1 MAMDQ
6 RWPAYIDEISNLISR
21 SLVDQQDGVW
31 YGDVRQWWRLWASYS
46 SMLCAVS
53 VLECLLHVQMLGGL
67 SMSKYL
73 TFIYVWPVDVH
84 LCLAG
89 SFQQLWR

>member
-21 SLVDQQDGVW
+21 SLVDQRDGVCH
-31 YGDVRQWWRLWASYS
+31 GDVRQWWHLWASYS

-53 VLECLLHVQMLGGL
+53 GLECLLHVQMLGGL
-67 SMSKYL
+67 S
-73 TFIYVWPVDVH
+73 
-84 LCLAG
+84 
-89 SFQQLWR
+89 Q